1 MLSCIPVKQTVP
13 DGTSKVGGKEGGK
26 HEELSAIAKSGTIRY
41 TILAC
46 LGVLR
51 YELHTRKY
59 NASGK
64 VMPPLVH

>member
-46 LGVLR
+46 LGG
-51 YELHTRKY
+51 T
-59 NASGK
+59 
-64 VMPPLVH
+64 